1 MENDALCNWTKTIFV
16 KSYGFLSNMS
26 KYIDKNL
33 SREYSQKLLDHAKK
47 SATDALKLLQKGQ
60 FEATGNLISN
70 KIADNV
76 TKTLRTSPKNISE
89 TVKNEAKDKGFDKE
103 ISKERY
109 ISRTKTKLLIA

>member
-16 KSYGFLSNMS
+16 KSHGFLSNMS

-33 SREYSQKLLDHAKK
+33 SGEYSQKLLDHAKK

-60 FEATGNLISN
+60 FEATGDLISN
-70 KIADNV
+70 KIADV

-109 ISRTKTKLLIA
+109 ISRKKTKLLIT

>member
-1 MENDALCNWTKTIFV
+1 
-16 KSYGFLSNMS
+16 MS

-60 FEATGNLISN
+60 FKATGDLISN